1 MFVFGWI
8 SILGAVSALTP
19 EGDTLQRVVFCEEK
33 PHDTVYIRTQR
44 VDFAT
49 VGRVVRQFAS
59 GDDDQLLSRVMQ
71 DAGVFFKQYGVTGS
85 STISR
90 RGADANQT
98 QINWNGLPVN
108 NPMLGMSDFNTLMS
122 WGCGEMFLVEGGNSA
137 VVGSGSM
144 GGTLFMRNGL
154 NFLSPSSATA
164 WQTHSKVLG
173 TVGSFGERN
182 MAADVQLRGRN
193 QYFSFSTANYIHHNT
208 FVFADLGLDLPNRKM
223 ENALRSQQMMRMV
236 AGVKKGRSQ
245 LRGVLEWAG
254 MSRQLGL
261 AMGSLQPLG
270 KQLDLNLRGL
280 LEQQVLMGR
289 GFSMIQRLGGV
300 MDQIDYYS
308 TPQDTLGSL
317 SRGRTFHYQNEL
329 YYSKRA
335 LRVLLGTDF
344 QYQSAHTE
352 YYLGWSH
359 RALPASLLG
368 VYWSHRKWS
377 AVGNARYEWNERMPT
392 AGMSLQFQA
401 SRRLAWKSNVHTSFR
416 RPTLNDLF
424 WVSGAAL
431 SPLKSEKGW
440 GSEMGLLYQSNLVQK
455 GETQL
460 LLKAE
465 MTAYYRELDYP
476 ILWVPAGAVWRA
488 TNLSGG
494 GKYAGAQLSLS
505 AQLQKHRSN
514 IALQLNVDR
523 VQARVKQALNTPEY
537 QQIFV
542 PPYNGNLTLS
552 WHRPKH
558 QLSMNC
564 LLVGERYIQTDNLA
578 SLPAYQLVNALWR
591 VPSVWKRNGFIADL
605 GVQCQNLTQTQYQS
619 MPGRPMPGRSFQL
632 TLWVKHQSPNL
643 K

>member
-1 MFVFGWI
+1 M
-8 SILGAVSALTP
+8 
-19 EGDTLQRVVFCEEK
+19 
-33 PHDTVYIRTQR
+33 
-44 VDFAT
+44 
-49 VGRVVRQFAS
+49 
-59 GDDDQLLSRVMQ
+59 
-71 DAGVFFKQYGVTGS
+71 
-85 STISR
+85 
-90 RGADANQT
+90 
-98 QINWNGLPVN
+98 
-108 NPMLGMSDFNTLMS
+108 
-122 WGCGEMFLVEGGNSA
+122 
-137 VVGSGSM
+137 
-144 GGTLFMRNGL
+144 
-154 NFLSPSSATA
+154 
-164 WQTHSKVLG
+164 
-173 TVGSFGERN
+173 
-182 MAADVQLRGRN
+182 
-193 QYFSFSTANYIHHNT
+193 
-208 FVFADLGLDLPNRKM
+208 
-223 ENALRSQQMMRMV
+223 
-236 AGVKKGRSQ
+236 
-245 LRGVLEWAG
+245 
-254 MSRQLGL
+254 
-261 AMGSLQPLG
+261 
-270 KQLDLNLRGL
+270 
-280 LEQQVLMGR
+280 
-289 GFSMIQRLGGV
+289 
-300 MDQIDYYS
+300 
-308 TPQDTLGSL
+308 
-317 SRGRTFHYQNEL
+317 
-329 YYSKRA
+329 
-335 LRVLLGTDF
+335 
-344 QYQSAHTE
+344 
-352 YYLGWSH
+352 
-359 RALPASLLG
+359 
-368 VYWSHRKWS
+368 
-377 AVGNARYEWNERMPT
+377 GNARYEWNERMPT

-494 GKYAGAQLSLS
+494 GKYAGAQLSLT

-523 VQARVKQALNTPEY
+523 VQARVKQALNAPEY

-542 PPYNGNLTLS
+542 PPNNGNFTLS

-558 QLSMNC
+558 QLSVNC
-564 LLVGERYIQTDNLA
+564 LLVGARYIQTDNLA

-632 TLWVKHQSPNL
+632 TLWVKHQSPNS